1 MEMSNSPMTP
11 GLSTSS
17 VVNAIVGAVT
27 IIGTAVCALDR
38 ISKEVSA
45 SKSRNDDESAGR
57 AGQKA

>member
-27 IIGTAVCALDR
+27 IIG
-38 ISKEVSA
+38 
-45 SKSRNDDESAGR
+45 R